1 MKTSESISKLAVAL
15 IGFHSE
21 EISIKKDA
29 KNPFYGNKY
38 ATLSGI
44 IKAVKPALNLHK
56 LSIIQLPVEGYKLE
70 TILLHESGE
79 FISEVYDMKPTKQEP
94 QMQGSAITYQRRYAL
109 GAILNLDIDDD
120 DDGNQASQPER
131 KEKQVPPAPPA
142 RHIDNNL
149 PPASKLKI
157 PEKAFS
163 QLCDR
168 LRANPDPLE
177 RGNLIA
183 KTRRYYLPFDDEQE
197 NIISQITDNQ

>member
-56 LSIIQLPVEGYKLE
+56 ISIIQLPVEGYRLE

-79 FISEVYDMKPTKQEP
+79 FISEVYDMKPTKQDP

-120 DDGNQASQPER
+120 DDGNQASQPE
-131 KEKQVPPAPPA
+131 KKSKVDP
-142 RHIDNNL
+142 L
-149 PPASKLKI
+149 PDKAKFKI